1 MTTAFIIFAGT
12 IWCHGQSGS
21 LFTCNRIG
29 IDLAAGICFGKTEII
44 TEHSFLPNWSAGA
57 GISLATGLLK
67 RPVSEAESTHL
78 KAISGDDRITNPEE
92 KFRQTFQEI
101 CIYADYWP
109 HRAFRGPHV
118 CIGGR
123 IRDRDG
129 PDLILGVGYAI
140 HIWRGLSTD
149 IMYRS
154 GIIETYKDRRLPA
167 DGIKAGIH
175 YVF

>member
-21 LFTCNRIG
+21 LFTGNRIG